1 MDDQRRPSPTGSG
14 PERRASRA
22 AAWLA
27 AGLAVAVVLAP
38 IDRRAAAA
46 GPRPAG
52 AAWRPA
58 VERSE
63 LKARPRPTPTPTP
76 TPKPTP
82 TLTAATSSTRYVS
95 TAGSDSA
102 AGSALSP
109 WRTIQHAA
117 DVAPAGSTIIVRGG
131 TYAPFSILR
140 SGLTVEA
147 ASGETVTVSGGTY
160 VVLVRG
166 TSDVTVRGLVIPE

>member
-1 MDDQRRPSPTGSG
+1 MDDQRRPSPTGSV

-38 IDRRAAAA
+38 IDSRAADARA
-46 GPRPAG
+46 LLPEETAPRPTTAG
-52 AAWRPA
+52 TAWRTA

-63 LKARPRPTPTPTP
+63 LKARPRPTPTQ

-117 DVAPAGSTIIVRGG
+117 DVAPAGSAPFFRGG
-131 TYAPFSILR
+131 NHPPLTLR
-140 SGLTVEA
+140 GA
-147 ASGETVTVSGGTY
+147 
-160 VVLVRG
+160 
-166 TSDVTVRGLVIPE
+166 

>member
-38 IDRRAAAA
+38 IDSRAADARSSL
-46 GPRPAG
+46 PQG
-52 AAWRPA
+52 AATNPTNAGTAWRTA

-63 LKARPRPTPTPTP
+63 LKARPRPTPTP

-131 TYAPFSILR
+131 PHPPFS
-140 SGLTVEA
+140 
-147 ASGETVTVSGGTY
+147 
-160 VVLVRG
+160 
-166 TSDVTVRGLVIPE
+166 